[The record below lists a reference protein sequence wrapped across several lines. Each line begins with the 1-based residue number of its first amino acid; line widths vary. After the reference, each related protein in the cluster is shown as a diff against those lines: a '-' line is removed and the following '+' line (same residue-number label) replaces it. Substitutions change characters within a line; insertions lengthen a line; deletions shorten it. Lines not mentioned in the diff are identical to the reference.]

1 MSDASTPDFLPAQRD
16 PPDAFVA
23 RFTHTASSSGTLVL
37 RPRPSPPP
45 TALQPPETL
54 SSSQHLASIV
64 RVRVGTKAKEEYD
77 AEKHLKEKSE
87 RYSHLWQV
95 VLRAEEEL
103 SRSFKGAFLKLDD
116 TKASVLNA
124 EVRNA
129 CLRKKRMQLKQK
141 SICKKLFEYLE
152 LKQQ

>member
-1 MSDASTPDFLPAQRD
+1 
-16 PPDAFVA
+16 
-23 RFTHTASSSGTLVL
+23 
-37 RPRPSPPP
+37 
-45 TALQPPETL
+45 
-54 SSSQHLASIV
+54 
-64 RVRVGTKAKEEYD
+64 
-77 AEKHLKEKSE
+77 LKEKSE